1 MPEILDEIIENLETE
16 SGFLI
21 HVNSDELDREIIDIL
36 NFFTNKK
43 KLSCVY
49 ISTNRAYKTLK
60 MNFEKKGINT
70 KNIFFID
77 VIEAEPKEKIE
88 NVLFTLGSSNLIE
101 MGDEVKQI
109 IRLTKNQGFVFVD
122 SLEGLFI
129 DNKQNDV
136 SKFLRSIIVEAT
148 NCNSEILVIHSG
160 GIDEKL
166 IKNITPFFDKVI
178 NAEKNTK

>member
-21 HVNSDELDREIIDIL
+21 HVNSDELDREIINIL
-36 NFFTNKK
+36 NFFTNK
-43 KLSCVY
+43 
-49 ISTNRAYKTLK
+49 
-60 MNFEKKGINT
+60 
-70 KNIFFID
+70 
-77 VIEAEPKEKIE
+77 KIE

-136 SKFLRSIIVEAT
+136 SKFLRSIIV
-148 NCNSEILVIHSG
+148 
-160 GIDEKL
+160 
-166 IKNITPFFDKVI
+166 
-178 NAEKNTK
+178 